1 MTIASV
7 DAQLLSA
14 HPPSQLE
21 VTVFFSGGGGT
32 ILVKRDDFGVG
43 NSTQQKLYWF
53 IMVTILIMV
62 IMVYNGYNGLL

>member
-21 VTVFFSGGGGT
+21 VTVFFFW
-32 ILVKRDDFGVG
+32 RRWDDFGKEG
-43 NSTQQKLYWF
+43 RFLGWKLNA
-53 IMVTILIMV
+53 TKV
-62 IMVYNGYNGLL
+62 IMVYNGYYINYGYNGLQWL